1 MFLNLGKVTVAKS
14 TLDAIKAGTMRDFLG
29 VKANGVIITDSDEAA
44 GTVTVVV
51 MNNAAFSTV
60 FVPSYTVELG
70 DHSDTWTVSLI

>member
-29 VKANGVIITDSDEAA
+29 VHDHGVIVTDEDVAA

-51 MNNAAFSTV
+51 MNTGAFSTV
-60 FVPSYTVELG
+60 FVPSYTVALG
-70 DHSDTWTVSLI
+70 DKSDTWTVSLI